1 MRTLITLI
9 YKDILRFLN
18 DKPALVMTFVVP
30 TLLILI
36 FGNIFSGGSGS
47 RGKIPILFVNQS
59 SSPVAKMIETKLDS
73 SENLRLIKNYF
84 DDELQKEIS
93 FDEPLARTKVE
104 KGNYSA
110 ALILPED
117 FFSDTS
123 KSVKFRILYDPKNEI
138 ESSLIQGSL
147 QQMIMSQIPKV
158 FPLLLQRQFTA
169 QLDTA
174 EFNKFRKGMSKTIA
188 TTFKYNPDS
197 VYNSMDPKRLEASLI
212 LDDTSSIAS
221 GGENILKGIIK
232 FDNQQVVGENI
243 KSPGVTRTVGGWAMM
258 FLLFSIVGASI
269 SLFEEKQEGSLK
281 RLLCSPI
288 PRSQILWSKYIYTI
302 LLGFIQLSVMFIFSW
317 AVYDVDIFSNL
328 FNLILMIFFSAASAV
343 SFGMIITAH
352 SKSLNQ
358 ANGIA
363 TLLILV
369 MSALG
374 GAWFPITFLP
384 EWMQFLAKFT
394 ITYWSVEGFLQVLW
408 RQAPFS
414 EIVLHLSVL
423 SSIAV
428 FINWYAIYKFKKGN
442 II

>member
-1 MRTLITLI
+1 MRTLLTLI
-9 YKDILRFLN
+9 YKDILRFVN

-221 GGENILKGIIK
+221 GGENILKEIIK

-423 SSIAV
+423 GSIAV